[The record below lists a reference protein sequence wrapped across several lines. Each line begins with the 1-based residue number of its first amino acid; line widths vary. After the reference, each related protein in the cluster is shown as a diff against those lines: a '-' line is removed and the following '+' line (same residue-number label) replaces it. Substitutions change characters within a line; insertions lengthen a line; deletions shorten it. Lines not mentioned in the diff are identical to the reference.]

1 MEYSAC
7 RERGTKKK
15 SESPTGIESRDQQC
29 QSATITI
36 MLFNVLIICL
46 SFLVAVIWVSCSVA
60 SIYYFNVKCNMLVF
74 LSKIVPVVCTASKS
88 IKIYQPKQLTLL
100 NSSASM
106 EVCFSPSPTI
116 VVILRA
122 TTQTPL
128 STN

>member
-15 SESPTGIESRDQQC
+15 SESPTGIEPRDQQC

-36 MLFNVLIICL
+36 MLFNVIIICL
-46 SFLVAVIWVSCSVA
+46 SLLVAVIWVSCSVT

-88 IKIYQPKQLTLL
+88 INIYQPEELALL

-106 EVCFSPSPTI
+106 EVCFSPWPP
-116 VVILRA
+116 VMVILRA
-122 TTQTPL
+122 TTQTPS